1 MKKRIVALSTALLF
15 AAGLGAGWRATA
27 ASPAPD
33 ARTLAREAAVL
44 AQEVQLLEDQH
55 DLENL
60 QRIYGFYVDKHMWTQ
75 VADLFTEDGTLEI
88 GGRGVFKGKAR
99 VAEYLH
105 VLGSEGPQDG
115 LLYDHTQMQP
125 IVDVA
130 PDGRTAKARW
140 RAFIQVGQ
148 WHGQSRW
155 GMGIYEN
162 DYVKEDGVW
171 KIDHLHAY
179 FVMYTP
185 YDKGWG
191 VEAQPNT
198 KPGDKLAPDA
208 PPSVPH
214 ETYPTIF
221 VPPFHY
227 ENPVTGQPVYQ
238 QTAADFAVQPAADVS
253 LDDVSAMLDT
263 VEHQLGL
270 EEDVTAIERLHSV
283 YGYYLARN
291 QWDDLANIFADDG
304 TIEIA
309 LRGRYVGH
317 DSIRRNLNL
326 YGDQGISP
334 GFLHHHMQY
343 QGVIDVADD
352 GQTAKMRSRAFSMM
366 GQYGQYAQF
375 MGGVYENDYVKEDGI
390 WKLKVDHV
398 INSYFVTYD
407 GGWTNAVP
415 RAAPGI
421 TESNPPDL
429 PPSMH
434 FEMFPKNF
442 LVPFH
447 YNNPV
452 TGKPSVLPEQAGA
465 R

>member
-1 MKKRIVALSTALLF
+1 MKKIITIAALL
-15 AAGLGAGWRATA
+15 AAGGLTSATA
-27 ASPAPD
+27 QEGARPSASE
-33 ARTLAREAAVL
+33 LAREAAVL
-44 AQEVQLLEDQH
+44 AQEVQLLEDEH
-55 DLENL
+55 ELENL
-60 QRIYGFYVDKHMWTQ
+60 QRIYGFYVDKHMWHQ

-88 GGRGVFKGKAR
+88 GGRGVFKGKDR
-99 VAEYLH
+99 VLEYLQ
-105 VLGSEGPQDG
+105 VLGPEGPQEG
-115 LLYDHTQMQP
+115 LLYEHTQMQP
-125 IVDVA
+125 VIDVA
-130 PDGRTAKARW
+130 PDGKTAKARW
-140 RAFIQVGQ
+140 RAFIQVGN
-148 WHGQSRW
+148 WHQGSRW

-198 KPGDKLAPDA
+198 KPGDRIEPDA

-227 ENPVTGQPVYQ
+227 ENPVTGRPVY
-238 QTAADFAVQPAADVS
+238 TDTPADHAAMPADNVS
-253 LDDVSAMLDT
+253 LDDVSAMLDK
-263 VEHQLGL
+263 VDHQLGRV
-270 EEDVTAIERLHSV
+270 EDVVSIQRLHSV

-326 YGDQGISP
+326 YGEQGIAP

-343 QGVIDVADD
+343 QGVIHVADD
-352 GQTAKMRSRAFSMM
+352 GKTAKMRSRAFSMM
-366 GQYGQYAQF
+366 GQYGQYQQW
-375 MGGVYENDYVKEDGI
+375 MGGVYENEFVKEDGV
-390 WKLKVDHV
+390 WKIKVDHV
-398 INSYFVTYD
+398 FNTYFVPYD
-407 GGWTNAVP
+407 GGWTDAVP
-415 RAAPGI
+415 RPAPGI
-421 TESNPPDL
+421 TDSNPPDL
-429 PPSMH
+429 PPSMQ
-434 FEMFPKNF
+434 FEMFPKPF
-442 LVPFH
+442 LPPFH

-452 TGKPSVLPEQAGA
+452 SGKPSVLPADAG
-465 R
+465 